1 MAKVTF
7 LKRGFVHEVA
17 FFETNDESKD
27 RMLAEMQSGRGV
39 KLIVEAA

>member
-7 LKRGFVHEVA
+7 LKRGFVQKVV
-17 FFETNDESKD
+17 FFETNDASEAC
-27 RMLAEMQSGRGV
+27 MLAEMQAGRGV